1 MRKRLVTAILLTL
14 FAALSFTASFAW
26 FADNS
31 TTELG
36 ITSYVHKSY
45 FESGDGT
52 SALQYVGN
60 EEELGGDWTGCAFEI
75 AHPVQFH
82 SFAWLQALGYFNQTT
97 DGETIDQVYFYLSAD
112 LDMTGWVLPQI
123 GTEVYPFVGNFNG
136 NGHTI
141 SNLTVQNLKTSG
153 GETWQDNPIEAVEG
167 LNIVGVFG
175 VIGSLNNDGTVNA
188 ATTEE
193 GHGGF
198 VTESGYTYAD
208 SYNEVKNCVI
218 DGATIKTDLSESL
231 VGIAA
236 GYVNGKM
243 ENVKVVGG
251 TINNV
256 SATTALTT
264 YTTNLSDFGAVG
276 YVTNAYK
283 GTNNVTTVRVYDP
296 QVLTSGGGG
305 SGQQGGNNWGNSVDM
320 LSMYEYLREVY
331 TNNNNT
337 QVITYGSVTI
347 THYPDGTITEAYSG
361 NGTGVSLTVGNRSIR
376 ISEVDDDGKVIASYS
391 LVERT
396 DTDNFVYLYGESTRG
411 TYTQEVTDVYV
422 KNAFYV
428 YHDNDT
434 SHNFSFTNNAFTD
447 ATRQNA
453 TKWVIEEDEND
464 AYVIY
469 TVIGANKYYFVNDD
483 GDTSYVTAAV
493 NAAVP
498 NGVTR
503 WTVTEDT
510 ISDGE
515 FCLCYRNGEW
525 QLVLIDRLLITDDF
539 EENARHYLTV
549 SNGQVANA
557 NSKESSVSWTKVMA
571 SENAEEKDFY
581 LYATV
586 GGHDY
591 YLKNNEGTLALEVD
605 PANPSTKWRYEAAK
619 ENVKSK
625 LYTVINEDGDG
636 YALYYDATE
645 GVENW
650 SLTDFAEVYSPSGSG
665 NSFGDSIDMRTIY
678 NRLSAAYD
686 SAMANPVEYVSGETI
701 TAVLNAQGN
710 TVSSS
715 SETTT
720 AEDLT
725 TIINYADDIGSYSF
739 ARHPS
744 GTKQFLYLY
753 GEDDIGESDF
763 SMGYLVTVNNGYRIT
778 DGNGNYFYWNNN
790 RVSNTTTANNATTFT
805 LTNNGALRCTV
816 NNNYR
821 YLSFSSGTVT
831 ISTTQSI
838 WDTSEFIRNGNY
850 YLIFADGEWYLRL
863 LKKTTTVNTL
873 TGNSFYIQSSD
884 GNYYTVGG
892 KPAVWTFSTLSGSGT
907 VSTYVDGVQQYLGRN
922 GNQLTLSA
930 NSYTWNIDGSH
941 IYDSDY
947 YVSYNNGWG
956 LSSKTTYYLISYNGN
971 YLNAETN
978 RVSNQTSA
986 NQATRWTFSATNAN
1000 TNTRISTVI
1009 NGTTYYL
1016 YVNRSGGWFQGY
1028 TYTLTTSTSNQNW
1041 RRSGTST
1048 GTLQNRS
1055 YTDYYAGFN
1064 NGAWT
1069 AVNNTNYTLTYTT
1082 ISEGQNSALVFSQS
1096 VEASVSYS
1104 TVEFQTNPT
1113 YLPLSIDDGTGEIN
1127 KRNTGYISGGSLLG
1141 TNGYDMPGQYGR
1153 GDIRVS
1159 YYAIENNISDSTNGN
1174 GTNRQL
1180 ATTKIRTIDG
1190 TGDKLLTDAYVA
1202 ANFKKYSS
1210 SGDNEGSL
1218 AKMNAVLLGQSN
1230 VYGLHFMNAA
1240 ISMENTTTVT
1250 NAKINGKTYA
1260 SFELPNDSID
1270 FTLKERGYINFFAGT
1285 YFTGND
1291 SFFSL
1296 HKIERAD
1303 DGSLV
1308 SIKEILEIYGHG
1320 NDPYIYKLKN
1330 SNDTVTY
1337 ESWEYYPSGAV
1348 KNHTTYT
1355 AAEVAAAGYTL
1366 VFNTDWI
1373 KKQNSLTTNVVYY
1386 FEIPADQGEY
1396 ALGSVDGG
1404 TGAYLMYLDIGAA
1417 GTALKPEGNAKL
1429 EEWTYEN
1436 LTVLRSSAGTV
1447 DYSVS
1452 GGTRDAAI
1460 KTNPTFYPLAWG
1472 EDQQGNYDGTVASGN
1487 TGYVISG
1494 ANNEASP
1501 TSYPGDIRVSRYSK
1515 YATGNWSSI
1524 RNSLTSAND
1533 AGILNNAN
1541 VYTIVNGTEQTIT
1554 AYGIGNQY
1562 TQNYQNVQEAVNGLL
1577 SGEQYVYG
1585 LHFMQSTISSSRLVT
1600 VPKAV
1605 LCGETYYNYAMPQ
1618 DCIDFMVAERG
1629 RITFM
1634 AGTYFSGSRVNSFFS
1649 LHRIFRDSSQ
1659 NITDIKEL
1667 SEIYGNGLSDLY
1679 VYRYVGDNNY
1689 YYSNGTEAIA
1699 LPDGY
1704 ELIFDTSVIRSDN
1717 ANLRMNS
1724 VYYFEIPV
1732 DAGEFA
1738 LGSAEGDG
1746 AYLLYLDIAANA
1758 GFSVKTTITEVYETT
1773 IYDLLYPK
1781 GVAFVDATDSVAF
1794 DTDGKADPEKSVF
1807 MSVPISNSDGST
1819 EFEIDE
1825 NGNMTVTNGTSSLSG
1840 YEAQSIVPGGS
1851 LTVNNGAKIEFLGR
1865 VILTE
1870 KVSEIVSDQNGRT
1883 VTTVTTTVQ
1892 TTENG
1897 VVTTTVTR
1905 TVTTTFGDTST
1916 TVDADPPVY
1925 DGHTLVPTDYTLDTP
1940 ATARTILL
1948 LTYKGEG
1955 LSLSVTRSGN
1965 LNYVSADE
1973 QVTIGNTDYDVFEV
1987 VKQTDPD
1994 AGVAYGGTYALTIT
2008 GTAGTYPVSID
2019 TVDGDFVFTLNGNAV
2034 SVGDPETITV
2044 SAP

>member
-1 MRKRLVTAILLTL
+1 MRKRLVTVILLML

-26 FADNS
+26 FADKS
-31 TTELG
+31 ITDLG

-60 EEELGGDWTGCAFEI
+60 EEEFDYDSEGCAFEI
-75 AHPVQFH
+75 KHPVQFH

-97 DGETIDQVYFYLSAD
+97 DGETINQVYFYLSAD

-123 GTEVYPFVGNFNG
+123 GTEVYPFVGNFDG

-141 SNLTVQNLKTSG
+141 SNVTVQNVKTSG
-153 GETWQDNPIEAVEG
+153 GDTWQDRPVETVAG

-175 VIGSLNNDGTVNA
+175 VVGSLENDGTVNA
-188 ATTEE
+188 AREE
-193 GHGGF
+193 HGDF
-198 VTESGYTYAD
+198 VPTSGYTY
-208 SYNEVKNCVI
+208 SSLVSEVKNCVI
-218 DGATIKTDLSESL
+218 EDATIKTDLSNSL

-251 TINNV
+251 TIQNV

-276 YVTNAYK
+276 YVTNTYK
-283 GTNNVTTVRVYDP
+283 GTNNVITVRVYDP

-331 TNNNNT
+331 TDNDNT

-361 NGTGVSLTVGNRSIR
+361 NGTGVSLSVGNYPIR
-376 ISEVDDDGKVIASYS
+376 ISEVDDDGNVIASYS
-391 LVERT
+391 LVERN

-411 TYTQEVTDVYV
+411 TYTQAVTDVYV

-428 YHDNDT
+428 YHDNDV
-434 SHNFSFTNNAFTD
+434 SHNFSFLNNAFTD

-453 TKWVIEEDEND
+453 TKWVIEDDEND

-469 TVIGANKYYFVNDD
+469 TIIGANKYYFVNDD
-483 GDTSYVTAAV
+483 GDTSYVTAGV

-510 ISDGE
+510 ISDGN
-515 FCLCYRNGEW
+515 FCLCYRDGAW
-525 QLVLIDRLLITDDF
+525 KLVLIDRLLITDDF
-539 EENARHYLTV
+539 EENAKHYLTV

-557 NSKESSVSWTKVMA
+557 GSKESSVSWSKVMA
-571 SENAEEKDFY
+571 SEDAEEKDFY
-581 LYATV
+581 LYTTID
-586 GGHDY
+586 GHDY

-605 PANPSTKWRYEAAK
+605 PITPSTKWRYEAAK
-619 ENVKSK
+619 EKVKSK
-625 LYTVINEDGDG
+625 VYTVINEEGDG
-636 YALYYDATE
+636 YALYYDDTE
-645 GVENW
+645 GIRNW
-650 SLTDFAEVYSPSGSG
+650 SLTDFSEVLAPSGSG
-665 NSFGDSIDMRTIY
+665 NSFGDSINMLTIY

-686 SAMANPVEYVSGETI
+686 GAMANPVEYVSGETV
-701 TAVLNAQGN
+701 TAVLDAQGN
-710 TVSSS
+710 IVSSS
-715 SETTT
+715 SVTETS
-720 AEDLT
+720 EDLT
-725 TIINYADDIGSYSF
+725 TIINYEDSIGSYSF

-744 GTKQFLYLY
+744 GTKQYLYLY

-763 SMGYLVTVNNGYRIT
+763 SMGYLVAVNNGYRIT

-790 RVSNTTTANNATTFT
+790 RVNNTRTANNATTFT
-805 LTNNGALRCTV
+805 LTNGRLRLST
-816 NNNYR
+816 NTSN
-821 YLSFSSGTVT
+821 YLSFVSGTATV
-831 ISTTQSI
+831 STTQST
-838 WDTSEFIRNGNY
+838 WDTSEFIRYGNY

-863 LKKTTTVNTL
+863 LKKTTTINTL

-884 GNYYTVGG
+884 GNYYTVDGR
-892 KPAVWTFSTLSGSGT
+892 PAVWTFSTLSGSGT
-907 VSTYVDGVQQYLGRN
+907 VSTYVDGVQQYLGRS

-930 NSYTWNIDGSH
+930 SSYTWNIDGSH
-941 IYDSDY
+941 IYDNDY
-947 YVSYNNGWG
+947 YISYNNGWV
-956 LSSKTTYYLISYNGN
+956 LSQRSTYYLISYNGN

-978 RVSNQTSA
+978 GVSNQTSV
-986 NQATRWTFSATNAN
+986 NQATRWTLSNTNAN

-1016 YVNRSGGWFQGY
+1016 YINQSGGIFGIGA
-1028 TYTLTTSTSNQNW
+1028 TYTLTTNTSSQNW
-1041 RRSGTST
+1041 RRSGTAT

-1055 YTDYYAGFN
+1055 YTSYYAGFN

-1082 ISEGQNSALVFSQS
+1082 VSEGQNSMLIFSQS
-1096 VEASVSYS
+1096 IEAGVSYS
-1104 TVEFQTNPT
+1104 TVGFQTNPT

-1127 KRNTGYISGGSLLG
+1127 KRNTGYIAGGSLLG
-1141 TNGYDMPGQYGR
+1141 TSGYDMPGQYSR

-1159 YYAIENNISDSTNGN
+1159 YYAIENNISDSTNGT

-1180 ATTKIRTIDG
+1180 VTTKIRTIDG
-1190 TGDKLLTDAYVA
+1190 GGDKLLSDQYVA
-1202 ANFKKYSS
+1202 DNFKKYSS
-1210 SGDNEGSL
+1210 DEDNEGSL

-1240 ISMENTTTVT
+1240 ISQSNTTIVT

-1303 DGSLV
+1303 DGTLV

-1320 NDPYIYKLKN
+1320 NDPYIYKLKS
-1330 SNDTVTY
+1330 SNGTVTY

-1348 KNHTTYT
+1348 KHHATYT
-1355 AAEVAAAGYTL
+1355 AGEVTAAGYTL
-1366 VFNTDWI
+1366 LFDTAWI
-1373 KKQNSLTTNVVYY
+1373 KKQNSLTTNAVYY

-1436 LTVLRSSAGTV
+1436 LTVLHSTAGTV

-1452 GGTRDAAI
+1452 GGTRNADI
-1460 KTNPTFYPLAWG
+1460 RTNPTFYPLAF
-1472 EDQQGNYDGTVASGN
+1472 ENDTVANGN

-1501 TSYPGDIRVSRYSK
+1501 PGDIRVSRYTK
-1515 YATGNWSSI
+1515 YASGNWASI
-1524 RNSLTSAND
+1524 RNSLTSADN
-1533 AGILNNAN
+1533 AGILNNSN
-1541 VYTIVNGTEQTIT
+1541 VYTVVNGVEQTIT

-1577 SGEQYVYG
+1577 SGTQYVYG

-1618 DCIDFMVAERG
+1618 DCVDFMVAERG

-1649 LHRIFRDSSQ
+1649 LHRIFRDNSQ

-1679 VYRYVGDNNY
+1679 IYRYVGDNNY
-1689 YYSNGTEAIA
+1689 YYSNGTEGVA
-1699 LPDGY
+1699 LPNGY
-1704 ELIFDTSVIRSDN
+1704 ELIFDTSVIRSNN

-1738 LGSAEGDG
+1738 LGSAAGDG

-1758 GFSVKTTITEVYETT
+1758 GFSMKTTITEVYETT
-1773 IYDLLYPK
+1773 VYDLLYPK
-1781 GVAFVDATDSVAF
+1781 GVAFVDDTDSVAF

-1807 MSVPISNSDGST
+1807 MSVPISNSDGGT
-1819 EFEIDE
+1819 EFVIDE
-1825 NGNMTVTNGTSSLSG
+1825 NGNMTVENDTSSLSG
-1840 YEAQSIVPGGS
+1840 YEAKSIVPGGS
-1851 LTVNNGAKIEFLGR
+1851 LKVNNGEKIEFLGR

-1892 TTENG
+1892 TIENG
-1897 VVTTTVTR
+1897 AVTGTTVTR
-1905 TVTTTFGDTST
+1905 TVTTTLGDNST

-1948 LTYKGEG
+1948 LTYRGEG
-1955 LSLSVTRSGN
+1955 LSYSMTRSGN
-1965 LNYVSADE
+1965 LNYIPTDN

-1994 AGVAYGGTYALTIT
+1994 ENVVYGGTYNITIT

-2019 TVDGDFVFTLNGNAV
+2019 AVDADFVFTLNGNAL
-2034 SVGDPETITV
+2034 SVGSPTTIIV
-2044 SAP
+2044 PAPQT